1 MDVELRH
8 LRSFVA
14 VAEELNFTRAAE
26 RLHLAQPALSA
37 QIRQL
42 EQRVGARLFER
53 TTRRV
58 ELTPAGSSAARARRR
73 RCSTVWTTALRAARM
88 AAAGETGALTVG
100 LLATAALDV
109 TPRILRAFARERPKV
124 AVSVRNVDFADP
136 SGGVRDRGRRPRDG
150 VAALPR
156 RRARLRPAVRRPPRW
171 RCSPPTIRSP
181 RTSSSRSAE
190 LLAEPMCWV
199 EGVDPVAGA
208 FWTLDEQR
216 GAPPAVGATVTGFED
231 MFAAVRA
238 GAAIAAIPA
247 SIATGLPF
255 ADIAS
260 RPVNGLPGATVAI
273 CRRAGSD
280 DPLVEAFAACAREVC
295 ASD

>member
-58 ELTPAGSSAARARRR
+58 ALTPAGRALLDEAPALLDGMDA
-73 RCSTVWTTALRAARM
+73 ALRAARM

-124 AVSVRNVDFADP
+124 AVSVRNFDFADP
-136 SGGVRDRGRRPRDG
+136 SGGVRTGDADLAMVWLPFRDDGLACDPLFDDRR
-150 VAALPR
+150 VALLASDHPL
-156 RRARLRPAVRRPPRW
+156 ASHEQLEV
-171 RCSPPTIRSP
+171 
-181 RTSSSRSAE
+181 AE

>member
-42 EQRVGARLFER
+42 EQRVGARLLER

-58 ELTPAGSSAARARRR
+58 ELTPAGRALLEA
-73 RCSTVWTTALRAARM
+73 VPALLAGVDDALRAARR
-88 AAAGETGALTVG
+88 AAAGETGELTVG

-109 TPRILRAFARERPKV
+109 TPRILRAFAAERPQV

-136 SGGVRDRGRRPRDG
+136 SGGVRSGDTDLAMVWLPFSDEGLACDPLFDDRRMAVLAADHRLAAREELA
-150 VAALPR
+150 VAD
-156 RRARLRPAVRRPPRW
+156 
-171 RCSPPTIRSP
+171 
-181 RTSSSRSAE
+181 

-199 EGVDPVAGA
+199 EGVDTVAGA

-216 GAPPAVGATVTGFED
+216 GAPPSVGATVTGFED
-231 MFAAVRA
+231 MFAAVRS
-238 GAAIAAIPA
+238 GVAIAAIPA
-247 SIATGLPF
+247 SIATTLPFRDIAAREVAGLP
-255 ADIAS
+255 
-260 RPVNGLPGATVAI
+260 VATVAI
-273 CRRAGSD
+273 CRRADAD

-295 ASD
+295 AAD

>member
-8 LRSFVA
+8 LHSFVA

-58 ELTPAGSSAARARRR
+58 ELTPAGRALLDEAP
-73 RCSTVWTTALRAARM
+73 VLLDGMDAALRAARM

-136 SGGVRDRGRRPRDG
+136 SGGVRSGDADLAMVWLPFRDDGLACDPLFDDRR
-150 VAALPR
+150 VAVFASDHPL
-156 RRARLRPAVRRPPRW
+156 AAHEQLEV
-171 RCSPPTIRSP
+171 
-181 RTSSSRSAE
+181 AE

-216 GAPPAVGATVTGFED
+216 GAPPVIGATVTGFED

-238 GAAIAAIPA
+238 GAAFAAIPA

-255 ADIAS
+255 ADIAA

-273 CRRAGSD
+273 CRRAGSE
-280 DPLVEAFAACAREVC
+280 DPLVEAFAACAREAC

>member
-42 EQRVGARLFER
+42 EQRVGARLLER

-58 ELTPAGSSAARARRR
+58 ELTPAGRALLDAAPAALRG
-73 RCSTVWTTALRAARM
+73 VDEALRAARR
-88 AAAGETGALTVG
+88 AAAGQTGALTIG
-100 LLATAALDV
+100 LPGTGPLDV
-109 TPRILRAFARERPKV
+109 TPQILRAFARERPQV
-124 AVSVRNVDFADP
+124 RVSIRNVDFADP
-136 SGGVRDRGRRPRDG
+136 SGGVRAGDADLAMVWLPFRDDGLVCDPLFDDRRMLVVAADHPLAARDG
-150 VAALPR
+150 LHV
-156 RRARLRPAVRRPPRW
+156 
-171 RCSPPTIRSP
+171 SD
-181 RTSSSRSAE
+181 

-216 GAPPAVGATVTGFED
+216 GAPAPIGATVTGFED

-238 GAAIAAIPA
+238 GAAIAAVPA
-247 SIATGLPF
+247 SIAATLPF
-255 ADIAS
+255 ADIAA
-260 RPVNGLPGATVAI
+260 RPVAGLPGATVAI
-273 CRRAGSD
+273 CRRAAAD

-295 ASD
+295 GSD

>member
-1 MDVELRH
+1 VEVELRH

-14 VAEELNFTRAAE
+14 VAEELNFTRAAA

-58 ELTPAGSSAARARRR
+58 ELTPAGRALLGEAPGLLEGMDA
-73 RCSTVWTTALRAARM
+73 ALRSARM

-109 TPRILRAFARERPKV
+109 TPRILRAFARERPRV
-124 AVSVRNVDFADP
+124 TVSVRNVEFADP
-136 SGGVRDRGRRPRDG
+136 SGGVRAGDADLAMVWLPFRDDGLACDPLFDDRRMAILAADHPLAAREELA
-150 VAALPR
+150 VAD
-156 RRARLRPAVRRPPRW
+156 
-171 RCSPPTIRSP
+171 
-181 RTSSSRSAE
+181 

-199 EGVDPVAGA
+199 EGVDPEAGA

-216 GAPPAVGATVTGFED
+216 GAPPPIGATVTGFED
-231 MFAAVRA
+231 MFAAVRS
-238 GAAIAAIPA
+238 GAAFAAIPA
-247 SIATGLPF
+247 SIATTLPWE
-255 ADIAS
+255 DIAV
-260 RPVNGLPGATVAI
+260 RPVHGLPGATVAI
-273 CRRAGSD
+273 CRRAGSE
-280 DPLVEAFAACAREVC
+280 DPLVEAFAACARDVC
-295 ASD
+295 AAD

>member
-26 RLHLAQPALSA
+26 RLHLAQPALST

-42 EQRVGARLFER
+42 ELRVGARLLDR

-58 ELTPAGSSAARARRR
+58 ELTPAGRALLEAAPGLLAG
-73 RCSTVWTTALRAARM
+73 VDDALRAARR
-88 AAAGETGALTVG
+88 AAAGETGELTVG

-109 TPRILRAFARERPKV
+109 TPRILRAFAAERPQV

-136 SGGVRDRGRRPRDG
+136 SGGVRSGDADLAMVWLPFEDEGLACDPLFDDRRMA
-150 VAALPR
+150 VLAADHPLA
-156 RRARLRPAVRRPPRW
+156 AREALA
-171 RCSPPTIRSP
+171 
-181 RTSSSRSAE
+181 AE
-190 LLAEPMCWV
+190 DLLGEPFCWV

-208 FWTLDEQR
+208 FWTLDELR
-216 GAPPAVGATVTGFED
+216 GGPPRVGATVTGFED
-231 MFAAVRA
+231 MFAAVRS

-247 SIATGLPF
+247 SIASTLPF
-255 ADIAS
+255 PDIAA
-260 RPVNGLPGATVAI
+260 RDVGGLPGATVAI
-273 CRRAGSD
+273 CRRAGTD
-280 DPLVEAFAACAREVC
+280 DPLVEAFAACAMEVC
-295 ASD
+295 AAD

>member
-42 EQRVGARLFER
+42 EQRVGARLLER

-58 ELTPAGSSAARARRR
+58 ELTPAGRALLEA
-73 RCSTVWTTALRAARM
+73 TPALLAGVDDALRAARR

-109 TPRILRAFARERPKV
+109 TPRILRAFAAERPQV

-136 SGGVRDRGRRPRDG
+136 SGGVRSGDADLAMVWLPFRDDGLACDPLFDDRRMAV
-150 VAALPR
+150 VAADHPLA
-156 RRARLRPAVRRPPRW
+156 ARDALDVAD
-171 RCSPPTIRSP
+171 
-181 RTSSSRSAE
+181 

-199 EGVDPVAGA
+199 EGVDAVAGA

-216 GAPPAVGATVTGFED
+216 GAPPPVGATVTGFED
-231 MFAAVRA
+231 MFAAVRS

-247 SIATGLPF
+247 SIATTLPF
-255 ADIAS
+255 ADIAAREVS
-260 RPVNGLPGATVAI
+260 GLPGATVAI
-273 CRRAGSD
+273 CRRAAAD

-295 ASD
+295 AAD